1 MQVVVNVSD
10 ARTND
15 SAEDVLV
22 TYSLGS
28 CIGVALY
35 DPVAR
40 VAGLLHFQLPTSTL
54 DPERAKQNPFMFADS
69 GMKSLLSEMESRG
82 GVRKRMKAKL
92 AGAAQMLN
100 DAALFNIG
108 KKNHTAIRKW
118 FWQMGMFIEAEEV
131 GGEIPRT
138 MYLQA
143 SDGTV
148 TIKSKQE
155 TREL

>member
-15 SAEDVLV
+15 SVQDVLV

-35 DPVAR
+35 DPVAK

-54 DPERAKQNPFMFADS
+54 NPEQARLNPCMFADT
-69 GMKSLLSEMESRG
+69 GMKTLLSEMESRG

-100 DAALFNIG
+100 DAAMFNIG
-108 KKNHTAIRKW
+108 KKNHAAIRKI
-118 FWQMGMFIEAEEV
+118 FWQFGMFIEAEEI
-131 GGEIPRT
+131 GGEAPRT

-143 SDGTV
+143 ADGMV
-148 TIKSKQE
+148 TIKSRQE